1 MLRLLIGFKLEHKLL
16 PCHICLKEFYFQS
29 SVFSIA
35 YVNLLP
41 AFLWNF
47 IAKIKHAIY

>member
-1 MLRLLIGFKLEHKLL
+1 MLHLLIAFKLEHKLL
-16 PCHICLKEFYFQS
+16 LCHICLKEFYFQS

-41 AFLWNF
+41 TFV
-47 IAKIKHAIY
+47 